1 MILRRSANLTM
12 PKKRGSRRRTF
23 QGLPSGTFS
32 FRVQTG
38 GFPPSRSEL
47 VTAIKAIRAGLP
59 SF

>member
-23 QGLPSGTFS
+23 QALPSGTFS